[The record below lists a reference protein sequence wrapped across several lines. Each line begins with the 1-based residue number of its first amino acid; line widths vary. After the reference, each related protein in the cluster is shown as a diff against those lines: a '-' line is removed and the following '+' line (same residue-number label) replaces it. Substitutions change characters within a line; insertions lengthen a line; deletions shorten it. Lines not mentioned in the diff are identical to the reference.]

1 MDSEKQ
7 NVNAINSIISSDEYK
22 NSLSTEQDRVDK
34 INATNKAVYD
44 AKLEALAGKSND
56 STLIPLPKTKEELES
71 FVKEKKLKKIK
82 WFHSP
87 RAGTIKRVYD
97 DLFRKNTFSTK
108 TGRWFLMTKRDL
120 AWFEKIDER
129 NFKGEY
135 QELFSKIKRDYTA
148 KADIIA
154 ILGKKD

>member
-1 MDSEKQ
+1 MGKKKKEFIEEGFFATFQLNFK
-7 NVNAINSIISSDEYK
+7 NETWYK
-22 NSLSTEQDRVDK
+22 TE
-34 INATNKAVYD
+34 TF
-44 AKLEALAGKSND
+44 
-56 STLIPLPKTKEELES
+56 KTKEELES